1 MVTIRRRF
9 PVFAVSLAATSPP
22 SSTRIRRLRALARL
36 RVRLSRALLL
46 LPLVLVVVVDVWLRG
61 DRLATLRGKYIA
73 SYGAAM
79 LESGLLWGLLLFAA
93 SRRRGGFRWIAGAA
107 FPLLAALSIGGQV
120 YFHRQYATYLN
131 LDATLFGASFRE
143 SIFSQFRADA
153 AHFLVSVTPPFF
165 AALGLVWLGRRLV
178 RPSRRRAALSFAAIP
193 ALVAAFLIPCSY
205 RTVQAS
211 TPDVIYFHAVG
222 GLLRELSGERTTAQI
237 RPGLRTPPPLP
248 AVSPASPLGAP
259 PNVLFVLTESV
270 RADVACSVYSPACAA
285 TPEVNALLPDRLP
298 LTRMHS
304 NSSTTAIELAV
315 LWSGL
320 TPTSTREELHSAPL
334 LFDYAHAA
342 GFDTA
347 YWTSHHMMFANS
359 RLWVQDLPTDFQCG
373 ATDLD
378 PMADLDLGGDDFLLA
393 ERASRELD
401 ELREPFFAVA
411 HFGNTHVPYWIDP
424 SDAPFTPWKESKDPD
439 DNEAYRNF
447 YKNAVHRQDKAI
459 AKLVRHVQR
468 SPFGQRTV
476 IVFTS
481 DHGEGFREH
490 GQLGHTVS
498 ILQEEIHVP
507 AFVDAPNGTLT
518 SEQRAALVAARDRIV
533 FHTDLTPTLLDLMGL
548 GDTPAFAEFRGKM
561 VGTSLLRPPPAEPP
575 SLGITNCSGVWGCAL
590 RNWGVMKGGRKLEA
604 REWDRDWHCFD
615 VLADPLEKV
624 DLGPAACADLAADAA
639 RLHGGHPG
647 AP

>member
-1 MVTIRRRF
+1 MSS
-9 PVFAVSLAATSPP
+9 PASPP
-22 SSTRIRRLRALARL
+22 LSPARIRRLRTLAR
-36 RVRLSRALLL
+36 VRARLGRALLL
-46 LPLVLVVVVDVWLRG
+46 LPLVGVVIVDVWLRG

-73 SYGAAM
+73 SYAAAM
-79 LESGLLWGLLLFAA
+79 LESGLLWGLLLYAA
-93 SRRRGGFRWIAGAA
+93 SRRRGGFRWVAA
-107 FPLLAALSIGGQV
+107 TAFSLLAALSIGGQV

-153 AHFLVSVTPPFF
+153 AHFLVSVAPPFLT
-165 AALGLVWLGRRLV
+165 AMTLVWLGRRLV
-178 RPSRRRAALSFAAIP
+178 RPSRRRAPLSVAAV
-193 ALVAAFLIPCSY
+193 AAVVAAFLIPCSY

-222 GLLRELSGERTTAQI
+222 GLLRELSGERTTAQV
-237 RPGLRTPPPLP
+237 RPGLRTPVPVP
-248 AVSPASPLGAP
+248 ALVPSSPLGAP

-320 TPTSTREELHSAPL
+320 EPTRSREELHSAPL

-359 RLWVQDLPTDFQCG
+359 RLWVQDLPTRFQCG

-378 PMADLDLGGDDFLLA
+378 PLADMDLGGDDFLLA
-393 ERASRELD
+393 ERASREVD
-401 ELREPFFAVA
+401 ELREPFFAIA
-411 HFGNTHVPYWIDP
+411 HFGNTHVPYWVDP
-424 SDAPFTPWKESKDPD
+424 DDAPFAPSLESKDPS

-447 YKNAVHRQDKAI
+447 YKNAVHRQDQAI
-459 AKLVRHVQR
+459 AKLIRHVR
-468 SPFGQRTV
+468 SRPFGERTL

-498 ILQEEIHVP
+498 ILEEEIHVP

-518 SEQRAALVAARDRIV
+518 PTQRSHLAAARDRVV
-533 FHTDLTPTLLDLMGL
+533 FHTDLTPTLLDVMGL
-548 GDTPAFAEFRGKM
+548 LDAPELAPFRASM
-561 VGTSLLRPPPAEPP
+561 VGSSLLRAAPAEPP
-575 SLGITNCSGVWGCAL
+575 TLALTNCSGVWGCAL
-590 RNWGVMKGGRKLEA
+590 RNWGMMRGPLKLEA

-615 VLADPLEKV
+615 VVADPLEKT
-624 DLGPAACADLAADAA
+624 DLGPGACAELAARAEIV
-639 RLHGGHPG
+639 HGGHPG
-647 AP
+647 AR